1 MKRFI
6 PIYIIIAL
14 LAAACNRE
22 PEVVPTPVTSN
33 DINFDVENIVDDSRA
48 ELITGPSSEAFRA
61 KSFRVFAEHTPE
73 GGAPQDVFNDVYVS
87 YDGILTGWNYP
98 APYREWAD
106 DGDYVF
112 RAFWPS
118 TTMVEG
124 TATTSSLVLQYS
136 TAVNND
142 DMMVAYYACPTR
154 NPDNYDRPRY
164 VVLRFFHTLS
174 AVRVAFKIGEH
185 AQADYKVK
193 EVYFTS
199 VYRIGSLQYTQ
210 TNNTAI
216 DLNYWTGMLRAE
228 NDEFSTDKVRRWV
241 DGDEGVSGD
250 VPKTTDD
257 SKPQY
262 LYLPWQFM
270 IPQSLEVD
278 YGELK
283 PGVHVVV
290 EAKLG
295 GSTVTEDKELTLP
308 LPAGLDK
315 WEPGKRYTYTISL
328 QPNMFDISVQT
339 TPWDEVDA
347 VVPDIIF

>member
-14 LAAACNRE
+14 LAASCGRE
-22 PEVVPTPVTSN
+22 PEVVTPVAPTEIS
-33 DINFDVENIVDDSRA
+33 FDVESIDGSRSTLIDDPKSA
-48 ELITGPSSEAFRA
+48 IFRA
-61 KSFRVFAEHTPE
+61 NSFRVFAEHTPE
-73 GGAPQDVFNDVYVS
+73 GGTPQDVFNDVYVS
-87 YDGILTGWNYP
+87 YDGNLTGWNYP
-98 APYREWAD
+98 EPYKEWALN
-106 DGDYVF
+106 GNYVF

-118 TTMVEG
+118 STMVEG

-142 DMMVAYYACPTR
+142 DMMVAYYACPTL
-154 NPDNYDRPRY
+154 NPDNYGRPRY

-185 AQADYKVK
+185 AQANYKVK

-199 VYRIGSLQYTQ
+199 IYRIGSLQYTQ
-210 TNNTAI
+210 TENKAI
-216 DLNYWTGMLRAE
+216 DLSYWTGMLRAE
-228 NDEFSTDKVRRWV
+228 NDEYSTDKVRRWV
-241 DGDEGVSGD
+241 DGDEGVTGD
-250 VPKTTDD
+250 VPHTTDD
-257 SKPQY
+257 SKPEY
-262 LYLPWQFM
+262 LYLPWQLM
-270 IPQSLEVD
+270 IPQSLEVG

-290 EAKLG
+290 EATLG
-295 GSTVTEDKELTLP
+295 GETTTESKELTLP

>member
-22 PEVVPTPVTSN
+22 PEVVPTPVVHDEISFN
-33 DINFDVENIVDDSRA
+33 VENFSDDSRA
-48 ELITGPSSEAFRA
+48 TLITGPSSEAFRA
-61 KSFRVFAEHTPE
+61 KSFRVYAEHTPV
-73 GGAPQDVFNDVYVS
+73 GGTPQDVFNDVYVS

-98 APYREWAD
+98 EPYREWALN
-106 DGDYVF
+106 GDYVF
-112 RAFWPS
+112 RAFWPA

-154 NPDNYDRPRY
+154 NPDSYGNTRY
-164 VVLRFFHTLS
+164 VALRFNHALS

-210 TNNTAI
+210 TNSAGI
-216 DLNYWTGMLRAE
+216 DLSYWTGMLRAE
-228 NDEFSTDKVRRWV
+228 HDEYSTDKVRLWR
-241 DGDEGVSGD
+241 DGDEGVVGD
-250 VPKTTDD
+250 VPHTIDD

-270 IPQSLEVD
+270 IPQSLKVG

-290 EAKLG
+290 EATLG
-295 GSTVTEDKELTLP
+295 GETTTESKELTLP
-308 LPAGLDK
+308 LPEGLDK

>member
-6 PIYIIIAL
+6 PIYIIMVL
-14 LAAACNRE
+14 LAASCGRE
-22 PEVVPTPVTSN
+22 PEVVPTPILHDEISFN
-33 DINFDVENIVDDSRA
+33 VEDFSDDSRA
-48 ELITGPSSEAFRA
+48 SLVENATSDTFRS

-73 GGAPQDVFNDVYVS
+73 GGTPQDVFNDVYVS

-98 APYREWAD
+98 APYKEWAD

-118 TTMVEG
+118 STMVEG
-124 TATTSSLVLQYS
+124 TATTASLVLQYS

-154 NPDNYDRPRY
+154 NPDSYGRSRY
-164 VVLRFFHTLS
+164 VALRFYHTLS

-185 AQADYKVK
+185 AKADYKVK

-210 TNNTAI
+210 TENKAI
-216 DLNYWTGMLRAE
+216 DLSYWTGMLRAE

-241 DGDEGVSGD
+241 DGDEDVAGD
-250 VPKTTDD
+250 VPKTIDD
-257 SKPQY
+257 EKPQY
-262 LYLPWQFM
+262 LYLPWQLM
-270 IPQSLEVD
+270 IPQSLEVSND
-278 YGELK
+278 TPK

-290 EAKLG
+290 ESTLG
-295 GSTVTEDKELTLP
+295 GITTTESKELTLP
-308 LPAGLDK
+308 LPEGMDS